1 MAQLSS
7 CPHIFAPKTV
17 NNHDAGIPCIH
28 RFLEAPVKAAEEYH
42 AEVFDFLF
50 KWIAEAP
57 WLDHTIDSKVAV
69 PVVRTRNEK
78 KCQYLPCLPRRNGP
92 VQIALPGRSAIPLEE
107 IRAVLKICQT
117 NPEYL
122 CSSKAATRYRELEHS
137 KKIDSWVKKN
147 LSR

>member
-7 CPHIFAPKTV
+7 CPHIFAPNTV

-28 RFLEAPVKAAEEYH
+28 RFIEASVTAAEEYH

-78 KCQYLPCLPRRNGP
+78 NNANILLAYLAEM
-92 VQIALPGRSAIPLEE
+92 ALYKLHYPDDQPYH
-107 IRAVLKICQT
+107 LKK
-117 NPEYL
+117 
-122 CSSKAATRYRELEHS
+122 SVRF
-137 KKIDSWVKKN
+137 
-147 LSR
+147 